1 MSVTR
6 RFELVEG
13 SSSKFWQI
21 TLDGASFT
29 VTYGRIGTAGTS
41 KTTPCADVASAKAE
55 ADKLVREKVKKGYQE
70 PGAQTENFR
79 PPPHIGTDQHLPRFL
94 NFKVAGFDPDS
105 DGEDE
110 GEDGLRSFPKLRELD
125 RRAFRIGIGY
135 DDDEA
140 KFTGQL
146 DGLIGDEKVGQL
158 RALVIGGWFSEVCEA
173 GPTSVLEKLTKAAP
187 KFKALEGLF
196 FGDIVQEEAEISW
209 IHQSDF
215 GKLASALP
223 ALEALVVRGGE
234 GLRLSGLVSKT
245 LQSLTLQS
253 GGLSKEVVKDVV
265 GADLPELR
273 ELTLWLGVDEYGGTS
288 TVADL
293 EPLLSGKLFPKLEH
307 LGLQNSENQD
317 EIAKAVAKSPLL
329 GRLKGLDLSMGT
341 LSDEGA
347 NALLASPDL
356 KNLKH
361 LNVRHHYLSAAA
373 VKELKS
379 RVAEVDASDKRT
391 GDGEDRYTEISE

>member
-1 MSVTR
+1 MSATR

-41 KTTPCADVASAKAE
+41 KTTTCADVATAKAE
-55 ADKLVREKVKKGYQE
+55 ADKLVREKTKKGYQE
-70 PGAQTENFR
+70 PAAGTENFR
-79 PPPHIGTDQHLPRFL
+79 PPPHYGTDQHVARFL
-94 NFKVAGFDPDS
+94 NFKVAGFDPEA

-135 DDDEA
+135 DDPEE
-140 KFTGQL
+140 KFTAQL
-146 DGLIGDEKVGQL
+146 DALIADEKVGQL
-158 RALVIGGWFSEVCEA
+158 RVLLVGGWFSEVCEE
-173 GPTSVLEKLTKAAP
+173 GPVAALEKLTEAAP

-196 FGDIVQEEAEISW
+196 FGDITQEEAEISW

-215 GKLASALP
+215 GPLVGALP
-223 ALEALVVRGGE
+223 ALRSLVVRGGE
-234 GLRLSGLVSKT
+234 GLRFTKLASKT
-245 LQSLTLQS
+245 LRSLTVQT
-253 GGLSKEVVKDVV
+253 GGLSREAVQDIVS
-265 GADLPELR
+265 ADLPELR

-293 EPLLSGKLFPKLEH
+293 EPLLSGKAFPKLEH
-307 LGLQNSENQD
+307 LGLQNAEKQD
-317 EIAKAVAKSPLL
+317 EIAQAVAKSPLL

-356 KNLKH
+356 KTLEH
-361 LNVRHHYLSAAA
+361 LNVRHHYLSPKT

-379 RVAEVDASDKRT
+379 RVAEVDASDRRE
-391 GDGEDRYTEISE
+391 GDEGDRYTEISE